1 MLKLYTAG
9 ICPFSQQ
16 IRMALAVKGVDH
28 EVIFVP
34 MRKPDREPWLFELNP
49 TGEVPILVDEAG
61 QARSGSAEMLGW
73 IDATFPEPALA
84 PVAQEETLQAWM
96 NHFRQTFLPAFDELL
111 FEAQPDTVA
120 NLRQRFLAAA
130 APLEELARANRYL
143 LGERLSLV
151 DVCYYPF
158 VERFVAL
165 THFRNLHWR
174 ERLPGLAAWL
184 LRMQELPAIAA
195 QAHPEQTIITW
206 LGRRIYGGPISAMRM
221 THQAMRAQLT
231 ALEAAATE
239 DTLRLPELFERF
251 YAVCVPHLH
260 AEEAVMRFQIDS
272 VQPGSYA
279 PFSEEH
285 QKDIPLLESLR
296 DKMRA
301 DPSNCTADIH
311 SLCHEMRD
319 HMAREEAVFMPIVQ
333 RFPLEKQG
341 LIVRA
346 LFANDGEESDHTSS
360 SSLFAEIISALG
372 EVEADHILRCWEYA
386 FEDEID
392 EIWAEIRAGVT
403 QDRWDDLVARKLD
416 RGVEE
421 VDLERQDSTLV
432 DEIAASAAFHGI
444 SADAIQKTADLWKLR
459 RLEVGDVLW
468 VERARADE
476 LGIVLDG
483 ELDVRVQGNRISQV
497 RAGEIVGEVAAFFA
511 DEVRTATLAAAKSAR
526 IAVLSSSALQQV
538 RETHSA
544 IYDALLSRA
553 LRTAARRVS
562 QNGAKIAELSH
573 SQLSADHNI
582 AQLPRR
588 ARNFPRVA
596 FAETHSP
603 QSYGGKAPSPEAAL
617 RLLPVM
623 MDAHADAVREVVA
636 GLRPYFVP
644 KGEALL
650 LEGDAGDELFIVVEG
665 VLSVL
670 RNISDFEAVE
680 LNHLGIGAMLGTG
693 AHILN
698 LPRNASCVAAEDTWV
713 CGINREQLHEVAP
726 AGRRILKETLL
737 HALRLQM
744 ASSGLHLSRLE
755 AAVAEGFIGDLSF
768 DVLLQALRSST
779 GYTAEIARNVS
790 LSSLPRIDAIEKIEP
805 EKERLLQHIRN
816 SIIGAD
822 EAVHTPYGAY
832 RVTYADYTAS
842 GRCLSFIE
850 DYMRHEVMPFYAN
863 THTESSGTGRQTTQ
877 FREDARDIIK
887 RSVNAQR
894 EDALIFV
901 GSGATGAVNKLVDIL
916 NLRLPNDLNDKYRL
930 DEKIPPAERPVVFI
944 GPYEHHSNELP
955 WRHSI
960 ADVVVIGDDEHGRI
974 DLAQLEEKLQE
985 YQDRPLRI
993 GSFSA
998 ASNVTGIVTDVK
1010 RVSILLHRYGALS
1023 FWDYAASGP
1032 YADIDMNAVGE
1043 GADGHLAY
1051 KDAVF
1056 LSPHKFIGGPGS
1068 PGILLLKKAVAQNTV
1083 PSLQGGGT
1091 VALVTPERTLYLDD
1105 LEHREEGGTPAIL
1118 ESIRA
1123 GLAFQLKST
1132 VGEATIHH
1140 LEQSFIRRAIAIWQK
1155 NPNLRIVGNQDAER
1169 LSIVSFLVRHQN
1181 RYLHYNF
1188 VVALLN
1194 DLFGI
1199 QARGGCSC
1207 AGPYM
1212 HRLLGV
1218 GQEYSD
1224 EYLCEVQKG
1233 FHSLKPGWARININ
1247 YFVSQTEFQYI
1258 VDAVNL
1264 IALHGWAL
1272 LPDYDFDP
1280 RSGLWTHKAGQP
1292 FEPSRLHDIRFM
1304 EGHFESNARH
1314 LRVPEAELRTQ
1325 LKRSA
1330 NILQQ
1335 ALQRAAVDDVPD
1347 LRGDADFER
1356 LRWFVLPHEVID
1368 VLRQRAENRPAPKAV
1383 AALDERLHAYQ
1394 NALSSAYRAGVPRP
1408 EDLAALRALRTS
1420 LEIHPKEHAALF
1432 AELQEETGEAR
1443 IV

>member
-16 IRMALAVKGVDH
+16 IRMALALKGVDH

-34 MRKPDREPWLFELNP
+34 MKKADREPWLFQLNP
-49 TGEVPILVDEAG
+49 TGEVPILVDENDN
-61 QARSGSAEMLGW
+61 ARFGSAEMLGW
-73 IDATFPEPALA
+73 IDATYPEPALA
-84 PVAQEETLQAWM
+84 PLDREATIGAWTQY
-96 NHFRQTFLPAFDELL
+96 FRQTFLPAFNGLL
-111 FEAQPDTVA
+111 FDAQPE
-120 NLRQRFLAAA
+120 NLKQLQDGFLEAA
-130 APLEELARANRYL
+130 APVEELSRANRYL
-143 LGERLSLV
+143 LGDEITLV
-151 DVCYYPF
+151 DLCYYPF
-158 VERFVAL
+158 VERFIAL
-165 THFRNLHWR
+165 NHFRNLHCR

-184 LRMQELPAIAA
+184 QRMQEEEAIAA
-195 QAHPEQTIITW
+195 QAYGEQTVITW
-206 LGRRIYGGPISAMRM
+206 LGRRLMGGPISAMRM
-221 THQAMRAQLT
+221 THQALRAQLT
-231 ALEAAATE
+231 ALEAAANE
-239 DTLRLPELFERF
+239 DLQRLPELFERF

-260 AEEAVMRFQIDS
+260 AEEEVMRYQLES
-272 VQPGSYA
+272 VQPGCYG
-279 PFSEEH
+279 PFADDH
-285 QKDIPLLESLR
+285 AKDLPHLEALR
-296 DKMRA
+296 GKLQDNPGA
-301 DPSNCTADIH
+301 CAAEILT
-311 SLCHEMRD
+311 LCQEMRD
-319 HMAREEAVFMPIVQ
+319 HMAREEQVFMPIVQ

-346 LFANDGEESDHTSS
+346 LFSIEKHSDAPSV
-360 SSLFAEIISALG
+360 FAEIVSALG
-372 EVEADHILRCWEYA
+372 LVEADHILRCWEYA
-386 FEDEID
+386 FEDDIEP
-392 EIWAEIRAGVT
+392 IWQEIRAGIC
-403 QDRWDDLVARKLD
+403 QDRWDDLVARKME
-416 RGVEE
+416 RGIED
-421 VDLERQDSTLV
+421 VDLDKKDASLV
-432 DEIAASAAFHGI
+432 DEIASSAAFSGI
-444 SADAIQKTADLWKLR
+444 STAAIGETAGLWKLR
-459 RLEVGDVLW
+459 RLEAGDVLW

-497 RAGEIVGEVAAFFA
+497 RAGEIVGEVAAFF
-511 DEVRTATLAAAKSAR
+511 EEEMRTATLAAARASR
-526 IAVLSSSALQQV
+526 IAVLSSSALQEV
-538 RETHSA
+538 RETHPA

-562 QNGAKIAELSH
+562 QNGAKIAELSQA
-573 SQLSADHNI
+573 QLGAGQYA

-588 ARNFPRVA
+588 DRGFTRVA
-596 FAETHSP
+596 VDDGSAEKLLE
-603 QSYGGKAPSPEAAL
+603 KAPSPEAAL

-623 MDAHADAVREVVA
+623 MDANTQAVREVVS
-636 GLRPYFVP
+636 GLRPRFVP
-644 KGEALL
+644 QGQALL
-650 LEGDAGDELFIVVEG
+650 MEGDEGDELFIVVDG
-665 VLSVL
+665 VLNVL
-670 RNISDFEAVE
+670 RNINDHEAVE
-680 LNHLGIGAMLGTG
+680 LNYIGIGSLLGTG

-698 LPRNASCVAAEDTWV
+698 LPRNASCVAAEDAWV
-713 CGINREQLHEVAP
+713 YGINRAQLNELPP
-726 AGRRILKETLL
+726 AGRRVLKETLL
-737 HALRLQM
+737 HSLRSQM
-744 ASSGLHLSRLE
+744 ESSGLHLSRLE
-755 AAVAEGFIGDLSF
+755 AAASEGQIGDLSF
-768 DVLLQALRSST
+768 DVLLHAARAST
-779 GYTAEIARNVS
+779 GYVPEVVRNVS
-790 LSSLPRIDAIEKIEP
+790 LASLPRVDALDRLAP

-822 EAVHTPYGAY
+822 EAVHTPYGTY

-850 DYMRHEVMPFYAN
+850 DYMRQEVMPFYAN

-887 RSVNAQR
+887 RSVNAKN

-916 NLRLPNDLNDKYRL
+916 NMRLPNDLNERFKL
-930 DEKIPPAERPVVFI
+930 DEKIPADQRPVIFI

-960 ADVVVIGDDEHGRI
+960 ADVVVIGDDENGRI
-974 DLAQLEEKLQE
+974 DLSELEEKLQE
-985 YQDRPLRI
+985 YQNRPLRI

-1010 RVSILLHRYGALS
+1010 KVSILLHRYGALS

-1043 GADGHLAY
+1043 GEDGHLAY

-1056 LSPHKFIGGPGS
+1056 LSPHKFIGGPGT

-1091 VALVTPERTLYLDD
+1091 VALVTPDQTLYLDD

-1132 VGEATIHH
+1132 VGEETIHQ
-1140 LEQSFIRRAIAIWQK
+1140 LEQGFIRQAIATWQK
-1155 NPNLRIVGNQDAER
+1155 NPNIRIVGNQDAER
-1169 LSIVSFLVRHQN
+1169 LSIVSFLIRHQN

-1218 GQEYSD
+1218 GQEYSND
-1224 EYLCEVQKG
+1224 YLCEVQKG

-1258 VDAVNL
+1258 VDAINL
-1264 IALHGWAL
+1264 VALHGWAL

-1280 RSGLWTHKAGQP
+1280 RSGLWTHKEGQP

-1304 EGHFESNARH
+1304 EGAFEASARH
-1314 LRVPEAELRTQ
+1314 VRVPEDELKAQ

-1330 NILQQ
+1330 SLMQA
-1335 ALQRAAVDDVPD
+1335 ALQRNVREEIAD
-1347 LRGDADFER
+1347 LRGDAEYER
-1356 LRWFVLPHEVID
+1356 LRWFVLPHEVAES
-1368 VLRQRAENRPAPKAV
+1368 LRQRAEVDSVEPAAP
-1383 AALDERLHAYQ
+1383 AADERLGAYR
-1394 NALSSAYRAGVPRP
+1394 NALRAAYRGGVPQP
-1408 EDLAALRALRTS
+1408 EDLATLRALRSS
-1420 LEIHPKEHAALF
+1420 LEIDPKEHATLF
-1432 AELQEETGEAR
+1432 AEMQG
-1443 IV
+1443 